1 MKKAVLGILAHVDA
15 GKTTLAEAL
24 LYKTGALRSPGKV
37 DSGNTVMDSH
47 RLEKER
53 GITIFSSQAQIET
66 DKIIITL
73 LDTPGH
79 IDFST
84 ETERVLGVIDY
95 AVLVISANDGVQS
108 HTLTV
113 FRLLKHYNIP
123 CFIFV
128 TKTDY
133 ERKTKEEI
141 LNNLCGELSPNCI
154 DFNDDNKTSFYEN
167 IASTSED
174 VLEKYLETETVSD
187 EDISSLIRSRRIFP
201 VYFGS
206 GTNMNGIDEFIS
218 GLEKYIE
225 EPLYPNEFGAK
236 VYKITHDKGTRL
248 THLKVTGGI
257 LQTKDAIDIDGTAE
271 KINQIRIYNGEK
283 YTAVDKVS
291 AGDICAVS
299 GLQNS
304 FDGQGFGYENMNI
317 KPVLEPVMIFNI
329 ILPADTDAMTFL
341 PKLKMLEEEE
351 PQLQIKWDEVN
362 GKIQVALMGEIQAE
376 ILKSTIA
383 DRFGIDIEVANGS
396 IQYKETVKSA
406 VEGVGHYEPLRH
418 YAEVHVIIEPGK
430 RNSGIKIGS
439 NVSEDVL
446 DRNWQRLIKGNIAEK
461 KHPGV
466 LTGSELTDVKITLC
480 AGRAH
485 LKHTEGGDFRQA
497 TYRAIRQGLMNAEN
511 VLLEPYCSFKLEIPY
526 ENLGRAIND
535 IHRMSGT
542 FETPD
547 EKAEFCVIKGRAPF
561 SEINDYA
568 GSVASYTSGKGH
580 LALEFDGYDECHNS
594 EKVIEE
600 KGYNPESDI
609 ENTPDSV
616 FCAHGAGF
624 TVKWDKVNEYM
635 HLDYTLKKN
644 DGGQAVNK
652 RNTNID
658 EREIEEIIKREFGNI
673 ETKLYRPVQKPV
685 EKNKYDDIIKERKKW
700 LIVDGYNVI
709 FALDDLK
716 EFADSDLAGARKV
729 LMDILANY
737 SAFTN
742 INVVLVFDAYKVPGN
757 QGEKFDYNNIHVVY
771 TKERELADVYIG
783 KIVSEIGKN
792 DQVTVVS
799 SDGLIQLS
807 AVKSGVLRKS
817 TDDFASDLEITN
829 RKISE
834 FIEKLKNKKN

>member
-1 MKKAVLGILAHVDA
+1 
-15 GKTTLAEAL
+15 
-24 LYKTGALRSPGKV
+24 
-37 DSGNTVMDSH
+37 
-47 RLEKER
+47 
-53 GITIFSSQAQIET
+53 
-66 DKIIITL
+66 
-73 LDTPGH
+73 
-79 IDFST
+79 
-84 ETERVLGVIDY
+84 
-95 AVLVISANDGVQS
+95 
-108 HTLTV
+108 
-113 FRLLKHYNIP
+113 
-123 CFIFV
+123 
-128 TKTDY
+128 
-133 ERKTKEEI
+133 
-141 LNNLCGELSPNCI
+141 
-154 DFNDDNKTSFYEN
+154 
-167 IASTSED
+167 
-174 VLEKYLETETVSD
+174 
-187 EDISSLIRSRRIFP
+187 
-201 VYFGS
+201 
-206 GTNMNGIDEFIS
+206 
-218 GLEKYIE
+218 
-225 EPLYPNEFGAK
+225 
-236 VYKITHDKGTRL
+236 
-248 THLKVTGGI
+248 
-257 LQTKDAIDIDGTAE
+257 
-271 KINQIRIYNGEK
+271 
-283 YTAVDKVS
+283 
-291 AGDICAVS
+291 
-299 GLQNS
+299 
-304 FDGQGFGYENMNI
+304 
-317 KPVLEPVMIFNI
+317 
-329 ILPADTDAMTFL
+329 
-341 PKLKMLEEEE
+341 
-351 PQLQIKWDEVN
+351 
-362 GKIQVALMGEIQAE
+362 
-376 ILKSTIA
+376 
-383 DRFGIDIEVANGS
+383 
-396 IQYKETVKSA
+396 
-406 VEGVGHYEPLRH
+406 
-418 YAEVHVIIEPGK
+418 
-430 RNSGIKIGS
+430 
-439 NVSEDVL
+439 
-446 DRNWQRLIKGNIAEK
+446 
-461 KHPGV
+461 
-466 LTGSELTDVKITLC
+466 
-480 AGRAH
+480 
-485 LKHTEGGDFRQA
+485 
-497 TYRAIRQGLMNAEN
+497 
-511 VLLEPYCSFKLEIPY
+511 
-526 ENLGRAIND
+526 
-535 IHRMSGT
+535 MSGT

>member
-362 GKIQVALMGEIQAE
+362 GIIQVALMGEIQAE

-658 EREIEEIIKREFGNI
+658 EREIEEIIRREFGNI

>member
-329 ILPADTDAMTFL
+329 ILPADTDAITFL

-737 SAFTN
+737 SAFTS

>member
-317 KPVLEPVMIFNI
+317 KPVLEPVMVFNI

-580 LALEFDGYDECHNS
+580 LALEFGGYDECHNS

-644 DGGQAVNK
+644 DSGQAVNK

-783 KIVSEIGKN
+783 KIISEIGKN

>member
-362 GKIQVALMGEIQAE
+362 GIIQVALMGEIQAE

-480 AGRAH
+480 AGRSH

-658 EREIEEIIKREFGNI
+658 EREIEEIIRREFGNI